1 VATDDAAGSALQTAG
16 YGPSDPDGDACSGVP
31 LAMIDGRSH
40 TMTEV
45 SRADGA
51 GTELVRG
58 LWAALARRDFDAV
71 GSYLAPDGHYV
82 DVAVKDIEPGAR
94 GPEQTAARLRLGL
107 APLHAYEL
115 HDGPIVASGGYVV
128 TEHSETWT
136 WEPGV
141 SVTLPFVSVMQVAG
155 GKVDRWWDYFDL
167 ATLTNAAPRWWLDHI
182 AAGYR

>member
-1 VATDDAAGSALQTAG
+1 MTAVTDTDAAN
-16 YGPSDPDGDACSGVP
+16 V
-31 LAMIDGRSH
+31 
-40 TMTEV
+40 
-45 SRADGA
+45 
-51 GTELVRG
+51 ELVRG
-58 LWAALARRDFDAV
+58 FWAALGRRDFDAV
-71 GSYLAPDGHYV
+71 GAYMAADGHYV
-82 DVAVKDIEPGAR
+82 DVAVKDTEPGAR

-107 APLHAYEL
+107 DPLHGYEL

-141 SVTLPFVSVMQVAG
+141 SATLPFTSVMQVSG

-167 ATLTNAAPRWWLDHI
+167 ATLMNAAPQWWLDHV